1 VKKPMKT
8 IPPGYRLGA
17 PRTGDTILIGLAG
30 QQCEVTVTQVLMRTV
45 RSFGQTSIVHGV
57 RTLTAG
63 FSGFSR
69 GPMQYLIKEN

>member
-1 VKKPMKT
+1 MKGVPT
-8 IPPGYRLGA
+8 GYRLGA

-30 QQCEVTVTQVLMRTV
+30 EHREVTVTQVLVRIVRTL
-45 RSFGQTSIVHGV
+45 GQSSTVHGV
-57 RTLTAG
+57 QTLTAG